1 MTKVYDYYSRM
12 SKNNR
17 IPKPYTGVKCRYK
30 KSSDHDPFD
39 LGWLSRR
46 TVEDF
51 RVTRQ
56 ISSATIREYITLY
69 PKQAIK
75 YIEKYPEDIQSMFEK
90 EYQIKQK
97 KANLKTVEEISRLAD
112 LMARFKN

>member
-75 YIEKYPEDIQSMFEK
+75 YIEKYPSTAEDSG
-90 EYQIKQK
+90 IKNARCLIIPSKLNAHYCIHLHSCMQK
-97 KANLKTVEEISRLAD
+97 IH
-112 LMARFKN
+112 